1 MAMIT
6 CYSPMPITFSHGEG
20 IWLYDESGKAYLDAL
35 TGIAVCGLGHTHPDV
50 TQAIQAQA
58 EKLLHTSNG
67 FIIREQEKLA
77 ERLTN
82 MTGMSQV
89 FFCNSGAEANEA
101 AIKLARL
108 YARKKNLAS
117 PKIIVME
124 KAFHGRTMATVS
136 ASGNPKI
143 QHGFEPLM
151 EGFLRVPF
159 NDIDAIK
166 NLAAKH
172 KDIVAI
178 MLEPIQGEGG
188 IHPAKPGYLTALS
201 ELCEQQDWLLML
213 DEIQSGNARTG
224 WLYAFMEHG
233 FIPDVMTT
241 AKGLGN
247 GFPIGACLM
256 HGKATDL
263 FTPGSHGSTFGG
275 NPLACA
281 TALAVLKVFERDNMC
296 AQVQQL
302 SAYLFDALRREFK
315 QHPMV
320 KDIRGQGLL
329 IGIELDRNAM
339 ALRAIGLQNG
349 IIFNITAEKVIRLLP
364 PFIMTEQDADEL
376 VKRLAISLEQFAKTN

>member
-1 MAMIT
+1 MAIMT
-6 CYSPMPITFSHGEG
+6 CYSPMPITFSHGKG
-20 IWLYDESGKAYLDAL
+20 IWLFDESGKAYLDAL
-35 TGIAVCGLGHTHPDV
+35 TGIAVCGLGHTHPDI

-77 ERLTN
+77 ERITR

-108 YARKKNLAS
+108 YGRKKNLIS

-124 KAFHGRTMATVS
+124 KAFHGRTMATIS

-143 QHGFEPLM
+143 QQGFEPLL

-159 NDIDAIK
+159 NDLDAIK
-166 NLAAKH
+166 HLAEQH
-172 KDIVAI
+172 DDIVAV

-201 ELCEQQDWLLML
+201 ELCHQQDWLLML
-213 DEIQSGNARTG
+213 DEIQSGNARSG

-256 HGKATDL
+256 HGKAVDL

-281 TALAVLKVFERDNMC
+281 TALAVLSVFERDNIC
-296 AQVQQL
+296 KQVQGL
-302 SAYLFDALRREFK
+302 SAYLFDALRRELG
-315 QHPMV
+315 QLSIV

-329 IGIELDRNAM
+329 IGIELDRTALP
-339 ALRAIGLQNG
+339 LRAIGLQNG
-349 IIFNITAEKVIRLLP
+349 IIFNITADKVVRLLP

-376 VKRLAISLEQFAKTN
+376 VKRLAVSIKQFAQEG

>member
-1 MAMIT
+1 MAIMT

-35 TGIAVCGLGHTHPDV
+35 TGIAVCGLGHTHPDI

-77 ERLTN
+77 ERITR

-108 YARKKNLAS
+108 YGRKKNLAS

-124 KAFHGRTMATVS
+124 KAFHGRTMATIS

-143 QHGFEPLM
+143 QQGFEPLM

-159 NDIDAIK
+159 NDIEAIRS
-166 NLAAKH
+166 LAAKH
-172 KDIVAI
+172 DDIAAI
-178 MLEPIQGEGG
+178 LLEPVQGEGG
-188 IHPAKPGYLTALS
+188 IHPAKSDYLAALS
-201 ELCEQQDWLLML
+201 ELCKQHDWLFML

-224 WLYAFMEHG
+224 WLYAFMEHD

-256 HGKATDL
+256 HAKAIDL

-281 TALAVLKVFERDNMC
+281 TALAVLNVFERDDIC
-296 AQVQQL
+296 KRVQQL
-302 SAYLFDALRREFK
+302 SAYLFETLHRELG

-320 KDIRGQGLL
+320 TDIRGKGLL
-329 IGIELDRNAM
+329 IGIELDRS
-339 ALRAIGLQNG
+339 ALPLRGIGLENG
-349 IIFNITAEKVIRLLP
+349 IIFNITADKVIRLLP
-364 PFIMTEQDADEL
+364 PFIMTKQDADEL
-376 VKRLAISLEQFAKTN
+376 VKRLKISLEQFAKEH